1 MSSWLM
7 IDDACAFLSYHM
19 QHGYLPVANYRL
31 VVCVVGV
38 GTLALQKVD
47 SPRVGPVHA
56 FAAQSQSEEATGALP
71 LAKRISSI
79 VPISLFELGKIP
91 NVNISPCIS
100 VKPGSARGYT
110 FSPTG
115 FT

>member
-71 LAKRISSI
+71 LRTAHSQRELSVFDPVNKLIRI
-79 VPISLFELGKIP
+79 
-91 NVNISPCIS
+91 NV
-100 VKPGSARGYT
+100 
-110 FSPTG
+110 
-115 FT
+115 